1 MALRPLYFV
10 RRALDAMRRGPY
22 VAIVG
27 TATIFVAVF
36 AIGLFAASLGGA
48 QRLLAAWAGE
58 VRIAVYLKP
67 GADLVRARE
76 EAARIA
82 EGRRAVAVPS
92 SVALARLAE
101 SLGDQAHV
109 LEGVGPDAL
118 PDAVEVEAPG
128 ISLAGARALA
138 ARLRD
143 VTGADDVDFGNAW
156 LEKLERF
163 VARTRLAAVFLLG
176 ALSLATAVL
185 VANTLRLAVFARR
198 EEIEIMKLVGATDAF
213 VGAPFLIEG
222 LLQGL
227 LGGALAATALLVTHA
242 AAVPRLRAA
251 IPLAQ
256 VLSVRDT
263 LPASLLAALVA
274 GGAAIGLLASTLAV
288 VRYLKRAPGA

>member
-242 AAVPRLRAA
+242 AAVSRLRAA